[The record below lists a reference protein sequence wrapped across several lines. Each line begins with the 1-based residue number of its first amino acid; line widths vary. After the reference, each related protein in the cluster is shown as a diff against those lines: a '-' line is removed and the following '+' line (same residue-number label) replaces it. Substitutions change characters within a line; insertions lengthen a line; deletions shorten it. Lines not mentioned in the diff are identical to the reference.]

1 MAGMKRKKLIPFMHT
16 IHLGD
21 AVLCADCEVI
31 SESLNDECSA
41 CGSRSLMN
49 IERMLGGCLD
59 PERIRAASINE
70 RITRGIFH
78 YVEQA

>member
-1 MAGMKRKKLIPFMHT
+1 MTGKKTKTPFVHA

-21 AVLCADCEVI
+21 AVLCGDCEVI
-31 SESLNDECSA
+31 SESVNDECSA

-59 PERIRAASINE
+59 SDRIRAASINE
-70 RITRGIFH
+70 RITRGILH
-78 YVEQA
+78 YIEQA

>member
-1 MAGMKRKKLIPFMHT
+1 MAGKKGKKHIPFVHA

-31 SESLNDECSA
+31 SESVNDECSA

-59 PERIRAASINE
+59 SDRARALSINE
-70 RITRGIFH
+70 RITRGILH
-78 YVEQA
+78 YVEQV